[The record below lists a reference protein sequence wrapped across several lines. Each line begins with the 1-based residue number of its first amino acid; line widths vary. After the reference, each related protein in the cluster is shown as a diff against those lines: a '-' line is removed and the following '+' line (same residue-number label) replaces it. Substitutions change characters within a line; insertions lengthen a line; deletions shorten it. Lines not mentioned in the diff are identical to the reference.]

1 MFLLILITNWN
12 DFFLKSGFYAK
23 NNAELIGGDNFS
35 IGGLLRNFCGD
46 HFYMS
51 DEFIYGFYTVVE
63 NLYLRGY
70 FLVFLLS
77 EIVFK
82 AKF

>member
-35 IGGLLRNFCGD
+35 IGGLLRNFFGD
-46 HFYMS
+46 HFYKI

-63 NLYLRGY
+63 KRLFNGLFSS
-70 FLVFLLS
+70 FL
-77 EIVFK
+77 IV
-82 AKF
+82 